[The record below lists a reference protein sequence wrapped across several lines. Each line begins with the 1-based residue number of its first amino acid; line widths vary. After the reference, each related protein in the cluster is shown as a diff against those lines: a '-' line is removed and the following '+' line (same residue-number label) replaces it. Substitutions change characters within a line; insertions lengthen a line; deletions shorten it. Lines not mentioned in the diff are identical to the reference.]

1 MTILISRTDRGDC
14 GRAEP
19 TQAPGAVR
27 HGFVNGYAET
37 IQTVFLVAVPIAALA
52 FLATW
57 LIPQV
62 ELRKWSH
69 AAAAVATPET
79 GVESVDSPAVEALEP
94 Q

>member
-1 MTILISRTDRGDC
+1 MLDLLP
-14 GRAEP
+14 A
-19 TQAPGAVR
+19 AVR
-27 HGFVNGYAET
+27 HGFVDGYAGT

-69 AAAAVATPET
+69 AAGEKKPEAVV
-79 GVESVDSPAVEALEP
+79 GALESLDP
-94 Q
+94 QEAAPGA